1 MENSYFAQENG
12 ADQLNYSKSK
22 KKSISIPTFIFS
34 LIMVACITI
43 IVFLKWDDIL
53 WFFGIEDED
62 ITQTDTIQFS
72 LGDEVQFSGD
82 IKKNG
87 DMENYT
93 HTYYSP
99 EYDMNFGLKSSKFIL
114 DDYTNNIYF
123 EWIIERF
130 YHEMP
135 IVSVTAIY
143 QMEDFE
149 STWSDIQEDENI
161 EKNEKYLPNLWLFF
175 GEEFFQKYSLVNEWD
190 WKVLKFKNIETNVI
204 SSINYFKCNKGNDG
218 ENCDYLNNT
227 YSVAST
233 QKLVDKYW
241 VSYYKDPEV
250 NSWFFS
256 NDSIFW
262 YKIVD
267 EQESV
272 IADLS
277 RLVTVVNK
285 SFVEK
290 NVKPNVSKLCTLNY
304 KAIEK
309 IETSELVYQ
318 NNNFYY
324 TVEWSDVNW
333 NIISCE
339 LKVDPTLDKFAQ
351 VVNIS
356 EKESKGEETSETWDT
371 KEETDNNETESS
383 TWENKESVYNRDTD
397 VEQFPINLDKKLT
410 FTSSRWHSFVFPS
423 SNLAYQWVSVS
434 EDFGQVWVNCFSA
447 MNVVKYAD
455 KELVESQG
463 NVVIYECN
471 VKNTFDDSDKT
482 LIYKNIGDKH
492 FVIKIVDPAR
502 VEFANNIEINA

>member
-1 MENSYFAQENG
+1 MENSYFAQEHS
-12 ADQLNYSKSK
+12 ADQLNYNKQK

-43 IVFLKWDDIL
+43 IVFLKWNDIL
-53 WFFGIEDED
+53 WFFGVEEED
-62 ITQTDTIQFS
+62 ITETDTIQFS

-82 IKKNG
+82 IKKDG

-93 HTYYSP
+93 HTYYSS

-114 DDYTNNIYF
+114 DEYTNNIYF

-149 STWSDIQEDENI
+149 STWSDVQEDENI
-161 EKNEKYLPNLWLFF
+161 EKNEKYLPNIWLFF
-175 GEEFFQKYSLVNEWD
+175 SEDFFQKYILVNEWD
-190 WKVLKFKNIETNVI
+190 WTTLKFKNIETNII
-204 SSINYFKCNKGNDG
+204 SSINYFKCNKWNNS
-218 ENCDYLNNT
+218 ENCDYLNSS
-227 YSVAST
+227 YSEASI

-256 NDSIFW
+256 NDSVFW

-272 IADLS
+272 VTDLS
-277 RLVTVVNK
+277 RLVTIVNK

-290 NVKPNVSKLCTLNY
+290 NVKPNISKLCTINY
-304 KAIEK
+304 KSIEK
-309 IETSELVYQ
+309 IDKSELSYE
-318 NNNFYY
+318 NNNFHYK
-324 TVEWSDVNW
+324 VEWSDVNW
-333 NIISCE
+333 NSISCE
-339 LKVDPTLDKFAQ
+339 LKIDPTLDKFAQ

-356 EKESKGEETSETWDT
+356 ENESKWEETTETWDN
-371 KEETDNNETESS
+371 KEDTNTNETETS
-383 TWENKESVYNRDTD
+383 TWENKESTYNWDID

-410 FTSSRWHSFVFPS
+410 FTSSRWHSFIFPS
-423 SNLAYQWVSVS
+423 SKIAYQGMNSS
-434 EDFGQVWVNCFSA
+434 ENFGQVGVNCFSA
-447 MNVVKYAD
+447 MNVVSYDEKD
-455 KELVESQG
+455 LVETKW

-471 VKNTFDDSDKT
+471 IKNTFDDSDKT

-492 FVIKIVDPAR
+492 FVIKIVDPAW